1 MSSPFANLGWSKER
15 ENGLEDVFLWI
26 LFYFIL
32 GLLSFFDP
40 WLVREMREWLGL
52 FDSIALLVF
61 ILRILGLFM
70 GTPASNVAAQTCL
83 YTRDIL
89 VGAGEYVFYLIGAN
103 ISRYVRF
110 GRFSWRKFLR
120 YIVIGP
126 FLILV
131 GLAMKC

>member
-1 MSSPFANLGWSKER
+1 M
-15 ENGLEDVFLWI
+15 EDVFLWI

-40 WLVREMREWLGL
+40 WIVREMREWLGL
-52 FDSIALLVF
+52 FDAIALLVF

-70 GTPASNVAAQTCL
+70 GTLASDVVAQTCL

-89 VGAGEYVFYLIGAN
+89 VGAREYVFYLIGAN

-110 GRFSWRKFLR
+110 GRFSWRIFLW